1 MVLKSKKDQLICSSF
16 SGLSPTVTL
25 EICHS
30 PKPNSRGPRKEV
42 TVQGTGRATHHSSH
56 SAKQPPGARRPWED
70 YAEYSLSEHP
80 GLEERRLP
88 WKQHLVY
95 SLEF

>member
-1 MVLKSKKDQLICSSF
+1 M
-16 SGLSPTVTL
+16 
-25 EICHS
+25 E
-30 PKPNSRGPRKEV
+30 
-42 TVQGTGRATHHSSH
+42 GTGRATRHSSH
-56 SAKQPPGARRPWED
+56 SAKQPPGAGRPWED
-70 YAEYSLSEHP
+70 YAEYPLSEHP